1 MLACLAGGV
10 IVSSYRDLTFL
21 IHRHR
26 IRTVTT
32 GIDIFIFIPF
42 PNIASILDIRLLKAA
57 PLPYCYPLHPSRLVP
72 LTQNLLT
79 GLF

>member
-1 MLACLAGGV
+1 MLACLAGGF

-26 IRTVTT
+26 IRTN
-32 GIDIFIFIPF
+32 IDNFIFIPF
-42 PNIASILDIRLLKAA
+42 PNIASILDIRLLRAA
-57 PLPYCYPLHPSRLVP
+57 PLSYCYPLHTSRLVP

>member
-1 MLACLAGGV
+1 MLACLAGGF

-26 IRTVTT
+26 IRTN
-32 GIDIFIFIPF
+32 IDNFIFIPF
-42 PNIASILDIRLLKAA
+42 PNIASILDIRLLTAA
-57 PLPYCYPLHPSRLVP
+57 SLSYCYPLHTSRLVP
-72 LTQNLLT
+72 LTQNLFT